1 MRSEGEAGLGPGGV
15 IGVVLVDD
23 DRLVRGGL
31 RVLIEEELDLSV
43 VGEAADGGE
52 AIAECARTHPDVVLM
67 DVRMPGMDGIEA
79 TRRLTAGGSRPRVL
93 VLTTFGRED
102 YLYATLAAGASGFIR
117 KTCEPAQ
124 LMHAIRV
131 VASGD
136 ALVLPVETRR
146 LVESHARS
154 RARSRARQPGRR
166 RRGMAGDRAAGGP
179 DGATGAR
186 IAGEQALRGLDSL
199 TRREAQILRMI
210 AAGRSN
216 GEIAAELVVGTE
228 TVKSHV
234 ASVLAKIGVRDRTQ
248 AVIVAYETGF
258 VRPPGS

>member
-1 MRSEGEAGLGPGGV
+1 LSGVRRPGEGDRDSGDV

-23 DRLVRGGL
+23 DRLVRSGL
-31 RVLIEEELDLSV
+31 RVLVDEEPDLRV

-52 AIAECARTHPDVVLM
+52 AIAVCARTNPDVVLM

-79 TRRLTAGGSRPRVL
+79 TRRLTAAGHRPRIL
-93 VLTTFGRED
+93 VVTTFGREE

-117 KTCEPAQ
+117 KSSEPAQ

-131 VASGD
+131 IDGGD
-136 ALVLPVETRR
+136 ALVLPAETRR
-146 LVESHARS
+146 LVESHVQSPARPS
-154 RARSRARQPGRR
+154 GTAR
-166 RRGMAGDRAAGGP
+166 DRSPGGP
-179 DGATGAR
+179 SGTRITDGR
-186 IAGEQALRGLDSL
+186 ALRGLGSL
-199 TRREAQILRMI
+199 TRREAEILRLI
-210 AAGRSN
+210 AAGKSN
-216 GEIAAELVVGTE
+216 AEIAAELVVGTE

-258 VRPPGS
+258 VRPPRP